1 MNLPTHHIEQK
12 MYATKCLMNWNQNM
26 VIIGPVTRI
35 SQNVLIAWNL
45 PQMIL
50 KQFRNLERLDVLPH
64 IQRRWFSNQTVFSV
78 IQIDERRSK
87 RKVFGHLKATTAFKC
102 QGWKTVLEIAKHKQ
116 HKKTRGPWFWARF
129 HSSYRR
135 QYQRNELLT
144 ECRWRN
150 QETQEDLE
158 EAHIGQLLQV
168 FGIRLKNKSFR
179 VKEHETY
186 WQVRHLHNYMHWK
199 T

>member
-87 RKVFGHLKATTAFKC
+87 RKVFGQLKPLCCLNVKAWK
-102 QGWKTVLEIAKHKQ
+102 QGLKLKEKELVSNYDPQPMTS
-116 HKKTRGPWFWARF
+116 F
-129 HSSYRR
+129 SS
-135 QYQRNELLT
+135 LMS
-144 ECRWRN
+144 
-150 QETQEDLE
+150 
-158 EAHIGQLLQV
+158 
-168 FGIRLKNKSFR
+168 RLCSPENRSNLSH
-179 VKEHETY
+179 V
-186 WQVRHLHNYMHWK
+186 W
-199 T
+199 